1 MNITYSKTDAQM
13 QRITRTRVECFRK
26 MRELSLE
33 DDVEF
38 LYVDEVIFTAG
49 QVRPKVWYTRGHP
62 LEIEKKRLAFKA
74 IAVVGA
80 TDVEGRLVARI
91 ARDSIITKEDFM
103 DFMEEVSVK
112 STRGKVTYLF
122 IDNLPMHHM
131 YVIKDKAKYLGLGLV
146 YNGTYS
152 SEFNPIEILW
162 ANAKR
167 KFSTRCI
174 VDAPYQ
180 N

>member
-1 MNITYSKTDAQM
+1 
-13 QRITRTRVECFRK
+13 
-26 MRELSLE
+26 MRELSRE
-33 DDVEF
+33 SDVEF
-38 LYVDEVIFTAG
+38 LYADEVIFTAG
-49 QVRPKVWYTRGHP
+49 QVKPKVWYLKGEP

-80 TDVEGRLVARI
+80 TDYQGRLVTRI
-91 ARDSIITKEDFM
+91 ARDAIITKEDFM
-103 DFMEEVSVK
+103 EFMEGVAVN
-112 STRGKVTYLF
+112 STRGKVSYLF

-131 YVIKDKAKYLGLGLV
+131 HVIKNKARDLGLGLI

-162 ANAKR
+162 AHAKR

-174 VDAPYQ
+174 HDAPYQ
-180 N
+180 NQSAMRTLVLECID